1 MELTNSGAGVSLPA
15 IWLWMLLQGLLVA
28 GRDARPTIVNISP
41 YLKTPI
47 WARLP
52 NITGS
57 NFSDHP
63 QQKLIFQDLTLLLFS
78 YKFAILAV
86 WPKEIKS

>member
-1 MELTNSGAGVSLPA
+1 MAQASLPA
-15 IWLWMLLQGLLVA
+15 IGLWIFLQMLLMA
-28 GRDARPTIVNISP
+28 GRDAHPNIVNISP
-41 YLKTPI
+41 YFKPPI